1 MKNKTISIPEEL
13 DEKLKLENNASKLI
27 TDLLENYYKKSV
39 EYSAEEKEKRMKE
52 EKERELLE
60 TKKEK
65 DKEMNV
71 RLCFQEEMGR
81 AMTDDEYHSYIVE
94 REIGKVI
101 SLWEF
106 IENLRNN
113 QISL

>member
-1 MKNKTISIPEEL
+1 MKNRMISIPEEL

-27 TDLLENYYKKSV
+27 TDLLENHFKRSV
-39 EYSAEEKEKRMKE
+39 EFSAEEKEKLMKE
-52 EKERELLE
+52 EQERSLAE

-65 DKEMNV
+65 DKEMNIK
-71 RLCFQEEMGR
+71 LCFQEEVGR
-81 AMTDDEYHSYIVE
+81 AMTDVEYNSYIVD
-94 REIGKVI
+94 REMGKVI

-113 QISL
+113 QNSL